1 MFYKLF
7 IFSTA
12 ILLGAASPAQL
23 IKYTSNGKLSSTGG
37 DEPGIVLK
45 STPKGVAWIAPE
57 KPLTGDFKI
66 EVKVS
71 AIEAYRGGYQFR
83 LVTPAAIK
91 AKAIGKKYVGMN
103 IAHIYFSANKNKPSK
118 IRVCYKDA
126 KGKLYTFDW
135 NRKWVAKWRPT
146 AFSWSNDKTYILSA
160 IRKDSKIT
168 FSITTLDKTLFI
180 TAPIDASTIEGGTGP
195 CSFMLGDAMTPY
207 SGGRM
212 TVNSVVINGKKS
224 DLKKLCEGLS
234 VEKKMACGLPYD
246 GVFKFGKNK
255 GYLQLPQNYDPSKK
269 YPFILCFH
277 GRGGSAI
284 SNNFT
289 SSDFMGFKKL
299 CSEKGFII
307 AVPGYGSDCWLNESG
322 EKITLEMIDFL
333 EKKLSINPKQFY
345 VMGCSMGG
353 ASALVFTI
361 RHPEKVTAVCD
372 IFGITDYVKF
382 YNKGFYNKSIKAAYG
397 GTPSEKPKY
406 YAERSAINYIDV
418 LKKKPLL
425 VIHGTRDFCVP
436 KWNSDELVAKLKAEN
451 ANVEYIVV
459 PGMNHNNAIIKGLE
473 NKIIDFFEKY
483 R

>member
-1 MFYKLF
+1 
-7 IFSTA
+7 
-12 ILLGAASPAQL
+12 
-23 IKYTSNGKLSSTGG
+23 
-37 DEPGIVLK
+37 
-45 STPKGVAWIAPE
+45 
-57 KPLTGDFKI
+57 
-66 EVKVS
+66 
-71 AIEAYRGGYQFR
+71 
-83 LVTPAAIK
+83 
-91 AKAIGKKYVGMN
+91 
-103 IAHIYFSANKNKPSK
+103 
-118 IRVCYKDA
+118 
-126 KGKLYTFDW
+126 
-135 NRKWVAKWRPT
+135 
-146 AFSWSNDKTYILSA
+146 
-160 IRKDSKIT
+160 
-168 FSITTLDKTLFI
+168 
-180 TAPIDASTIEGGTGP
+180 
-195 CSFMLGDAMTPY
+195 MLGDAMTPY